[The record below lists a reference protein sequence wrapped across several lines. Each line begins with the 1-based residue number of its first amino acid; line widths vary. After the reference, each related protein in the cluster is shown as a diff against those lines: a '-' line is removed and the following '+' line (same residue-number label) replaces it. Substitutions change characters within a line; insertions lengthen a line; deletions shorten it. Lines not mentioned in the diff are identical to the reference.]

1 MIVSSARDIYSMNWR
16 RHILVWGRAL
26 DRFRRFA
33 ALLKGLLIGLAIGV
47 AVLLCLEIL
56 PVYIKNYELS
66 LAAEKAARL
75 ASTNWRSNEAVGD
88 AVYEKAQALDL
99 PVERYQIAVK
109 SVLTQAN
116 VIALD
121 SLTDPDAH
129 DAVQANVDIEV
140 SYVVPIELPW
150 YTLHLKLHL
159 HADERTT

>member
-1 MIVSSARDIYSMNWR
+1 MNWR
-16 RHILVWGRAL
+16 RDILVWRPAL
-26 DRFRRFA
+26 DRFRHFA
-33 ALLKGLLIGLAIGV
+33 ALLKGLAIRLAVGIAILLGLE
-47 AVLLCLEIL
+47 LL
-56 PVYIKNYELS
+56 PVYIKSYELS

-88 AVYEKAQALDL
+88 AVYEKAQDLGL
-99 PVERYQIAVK
+99 PVERSQIAVK

-129 DAVQANVDIEV
+129 DSVQANVDIEV
-140 SYVVPIELPW
+140 SYVVPVELPW